1 VNPGSGEAQENGT
14 DPYQPPRADLGVGA
28 GPDPLIAFPRGD
40 KRWPWLMLILIST
53 VVPFAEVLVF
63 RQPLGYLR
71 GASLIDGL
79 LFLIAIYWWFVVD
92 RREHNFQTGGWQNMG
107 IILLPLVGVP
117 VYLFRSRSWLRGSIA
132 TLVALSAAVAFNLL
146 SYFSEELAVQVVLK

>member
-1 VNPGSGEAQENGT
+1 
-14 DPYQPPRADLGVGA
+14 
-28 GPDPLIAFPRGD
+28 
-40 KRWPWLMLILIST
+40 
-53 VVPFAEVLVF
+53 
-63 RQPLGYLR
+63 
-71 GASLIDGL
+71 
-79 LFLIAIYWWFVVD
+79 
-92 RREHNFQTGGWQNMG
+92 MG